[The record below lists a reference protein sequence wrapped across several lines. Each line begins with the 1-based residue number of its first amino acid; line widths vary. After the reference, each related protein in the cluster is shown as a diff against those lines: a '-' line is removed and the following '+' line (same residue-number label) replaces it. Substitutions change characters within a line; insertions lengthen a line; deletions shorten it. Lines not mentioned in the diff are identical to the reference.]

1 MYFLMSLEMVIEKTE
16 SLENNFVGLAGSTGA
31 GASCAAP
38 RTAIAAHAARKN
50 APAARL
56 DQFDTV
62 HPVARR
68 ALDVRE

>member
-1 MYFLMSLEMVIEKTE
+1 MSLEMVIEKIE
-16 SLENNFVGLAGSTGA
+16 SLENNFVGFAGSTGA

-38 RTAIAAHAARKN
+38 RAAIAVHAARRS